1 MIASGVKPG
10 NAARQQQL
18 PDNAIEAVRQYQ
30 ADLCNS
36 PRLPNRS
43 A

>member
-18 PDNAIEAVRQYQ
+18 PDNAIEAAR
-30 ADLCNS
+30 DIS
-36 PRLPNRS
+36 G
-43 A
+43 